1 MKLWCFGDSNTY
13 GFDPCGFFGGRYSA
27 PWPSLLA
34 EKTGFEVINDGK
46 NGRKI
51 PEGGQEFLQFRR
63 DEEQYNADML
73 IVMLGTNDLLEG
85 AKAGEVARRMEVLLT
100 GCDLPNTLLVSPPP
114 MKRGAWVPDD
124 GLVGVSRELS
134 EQYKALAERL
144 GMRYADSG
152 EWHIDLTFDGVHFT
166 EEGHKHFAEGLS
178 SCLGEYIHE
187 PD

>member
-63 DEEQYNADML
+63 DAEQYNADML
-73 IVMLGTNDLLEG
+73 IFMLGTNDLLEG

-100 GCDLPNTLLVSPPP
+100 DCTLPITLLVSPPP

-124 GLVGVSRELS
+124 GLVEASRELS
-134 EQYKALAERL
+134 GQYKALAERL
-144 GMRYADSG
+144 GLRYADAG

-166 EEGHKHFAEGLS
+166 EEGHMHFAEGLA
-178 SCLGEYIHE
+178 SCLGRIYT
-187 PD
+187 